1 VFFDACLKLPV
12 CLADVNNRLT
22 VDGTGTL
29 DEINEVARL
38 LPGQLVLR
46 LAAEDGPDGELGLGD
61 QLDTDGGGSPPQL
74 IEAGAG
80 EGDRQTDGLLQRRVS
95 WGWEGSA

>member
-1 VFFDACLKLPV
+1 MFFDACLKLPV
-12 CLADVNNRLT
+12 CLADVDHRLT

-29 DEINEVARL
+29 DEINQVARL

-74 IEAGAG
+74 VDSYTG
-80 EGDRQTDGLLQRRVS
+80 RQLY
-95 WGWEGSA
+95 W